1 MRNFTVVIPTYN
13 GGTLWKESARRLADQ
28 MPTPFR
34 VKLIDSSSKDDTQ
47 ETAQKFNFEVRQID
61 QKDFDHGGTRSYALE
76 DIDTEFVVFL
86 TQDALLEG
94 TDAIANLVSVFTKE
108 TDVVCAYGRQLPHL
122 DANPLAQHARYN
134 SYKSTSYVTSLNEDF
149 PAGFRKAFLSNSFAA
164 YRVDFLRS
172 IGGFPKHLILG
183 EDAYVAAKALVANKK
198 VAYVSEAKVRHSHNY
213 SVLQEFQ
220 RYFDIGVFH
229 STQSWMIDEL
239 GSVEGEGV
247 KFALDQLKYV
257 CKSKK
262 YPWLI
267 SSIFTSMAK
276 FIGYKL
282 GKKHSQLG
290 VGLSRRLSMYKSYW
304 YRV

>member
-34 VKLIDSSSKDDTQ
+34 VKVIDSSSKDDTQ

-61 QKDFDHGGTRSYALE
+61 QKNFDHGGTRSYALE

-134 SYKSTSYVTSLNEDF
+134 SYKSTRYVTSLNEDF

-262 YPWLI
+262 YLWLI
-267 SSIFTSMAK
+267 SSVFTSMAK

-304 YRV
+304 NRI